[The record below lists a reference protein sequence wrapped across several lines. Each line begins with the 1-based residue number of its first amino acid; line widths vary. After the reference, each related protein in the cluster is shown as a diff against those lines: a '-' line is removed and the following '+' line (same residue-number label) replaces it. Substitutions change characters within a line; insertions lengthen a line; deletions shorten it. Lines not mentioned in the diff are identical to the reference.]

1 MSQKEK
7 RDKRMPTTTEK
18 FQFIGQNGQ
27 TLDGRLE
34 LPRGDKPVAVAL
46 FAHCFTCT
54 KQSRAA
60 TQVSAAL
67 ADKGI
72 AVLRFDFTGLGG
84 SEGEFANSGF
94 VSNVAD
100 LVAAA
105 DALRERL
112 SAPAILIGH
121 SLGGAAVLAAAE
133 HIPES
138 RAIATIG
145 APFDVEHVLGQLGD
159 DLLKVEAEGEA
170 DVHISGRPFRV
181 GKEFVAETRNQPQE
195 RRIAAL
201 GKALLILHAPDDDV
215 VGLDNASMIFQAAKH
230 PKSFIALDGADH
242 LLVDKGMGSYVASL
256 IAVWAGRYVSMEDDV
271 AQAHPPG
278 IVTVESAGGKFT
290 QRIAAGPHSFLA
302 DEPQSFGGD
311 DLGPSPY
318 DLLLAGLGAC
328 TSMTMKMYADRKGI
342 SLDGVKIELE
352 HSRDH
357 VADCTTCN
365 NDENRIDV
373 IDRSIQLFGDLSD
386 EQRLKLIEIAD
397 KCPVHRT
404 LENRIDI
411 HTTMIG

>member
-1 MSQKEK
+1 MTS
-7 RDKRMPTTTEK
+7 TTEK
-18 FQFIGQNGQ
+18 FQFASKNGQ
-27 TLDGRLE
+27 VLDGRLE
-34 LPRGDKPVAVAL
+34 LPRRDEPAAVAL

-67 ADKGI
+67 ADEGI

-94 VSNVAD
+94 ASNVAD

-112 SAPAILIGH
+112 AAPSILIGH

-138 RAIATIG
+138 KAVATIG

-159 DLLKVEAEGEA
+159 DLAKVEAEGEA
-170 DVHISGRPFRV
+170 DVHIAGRAFRV

-195 RRIAAL
+195 KRISAL
-201 GKALLILHAPDDDV
+201 GKALLILHAPGDEV

-242 LLVDKGMGSYVASL
+242 LLIDKGMGSYVASL
-256 IAVWAGRYVSMEDDV
+256 IAAWAGRYIAEGQDIPAVRPV
-271 AQAHPPG
+271 G
-278 IVTVESAGGKFT
+278 VVTVESAGGKFT
-290 QRIAAGPHSFLA
+290 QRVQAGPHNFLA
-302 DEPQSFGGD
+302 DEPPAIGGD
-311 DLGPSPY
+311 DLGPTPY

-328 TSMTMKMYADRKGI
+328 TSITMKMYADRKGI
-342 SLDGVKIELE
+342 PLDGVKIELE

-365 NDENRIDV
+365 NEVNRIDV
-373 IDRSIQLFGDLSD
+373 IDRSIQLFGNLSD
-386 EQRLKLIEIAD
+386 EQKAKLIEIAD

-411 HTTMIG
+411 HTTTID

>member
-1 MSQKEK
+1 
-7 RDKRMPTTTEK
+7 MPIKTEK
-18 FQFIGQNGQ
+18 FQFTSKNGQ

-34 LPRGDKPVAVAL
+34 LPRGDTPIAVAL

-60 TQVSAAL
+60 THVSAAL
-67 ADKGI
+67 ADMGI

-94 VSNVAD
+94 APNVTD

-112 SAPAILIGH
+112 SAPTILIGH

-133 HIPES
+133 HITE
-138 RAIATIG
+138 ATAVATIG

-159 DLLKVEAEGEA
+159 DLAKVEAEGEA
-170 DVHISGRPFRV
+170 DVHIGGRPFRV

-195 RRIAAL
+195 KRIAGL
-201 GKALLILHAPDDDV
+201 GKALLILHAPDDDI
-215 VGLDNASMIFQAAKH
+215 VGLDNASRIFQTAKH
-230 PKSFIALDGADH
+230 PKSFIALDGANH
-242 LLVDKGMGSYVASL
+242 LLTDAG
-256 IAVWAGRYVSMEDDV
+256 AGRYVAGLIAAWADRYVAMNEDE
-271 AQAHPPG
+271 AGALLPG
-278 IVTVESAGGKFT
+278 IVTVTSAGGKFT
-290 QRIAAGPHSFLA
+290 QRVRAGPHVFLA
-302 DEPQSFGGD
+302 DEPPSVGGD
-311 DLGPSPY
+311 DLGPGPY

-328 TSMTMKMYADRKGI
+328 TSMTMKIYADRKNI
-342 SLDGVKIELE
+342 PLQGVNIELE

-357 VADCTTCN
+357 AADCMTCDN
-365 NDENRIDV
+365 TENRIDV
-373 IDRSIQLFGDLSD
+373 IDRSIQLFGDLTD
-386 EQRLKLIEIAD
+386 EQRVKLIEIAD

-411 HTTMIG
+411 HTTVIDQ